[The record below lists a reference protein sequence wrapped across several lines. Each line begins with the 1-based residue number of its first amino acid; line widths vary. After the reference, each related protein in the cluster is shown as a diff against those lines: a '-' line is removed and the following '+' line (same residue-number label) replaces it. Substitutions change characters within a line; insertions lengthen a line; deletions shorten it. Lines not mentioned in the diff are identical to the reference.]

1 MTRLPKGSGQVADPI
16 LSLEG
21 STLRVSGPITFSTV
35 AGVLSDARPL
45 LSRLPPTSS
54 VDLSGATR
62 IDSAGVALLVEF
74 CRLHD
79 HAGGQ
84 LRLEAVPD
92 ELRPLLELY
101 RLEGVLG
108 VEPSS

>member
-1 MTRLPKGSGQVADPI
+1 VADPI

-21 STLRVSGPITFSTV
+21 STLRVSGSITFATV
-35 AGVLSDARPL
+35 AGVLSRARPL
-45 LSRLPPTSS
+45 LSRLPVVAT

-74 CRLHD
+74 CRMHGR
-79 HAGGQ
+79 GGGE

-92 ELRPLLELY
+92 ELHPLLELY

-108 VEPSS
+108 VQPSS